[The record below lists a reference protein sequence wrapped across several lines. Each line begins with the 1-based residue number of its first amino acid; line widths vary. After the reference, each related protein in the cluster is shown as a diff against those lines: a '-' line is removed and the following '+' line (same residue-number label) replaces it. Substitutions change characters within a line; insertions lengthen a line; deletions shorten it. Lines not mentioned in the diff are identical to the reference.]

1 MALTITSDPAS
12 DELLST
18 DQLAL
23 LIGMLRDQQGGG
35 NHAVSSRARHC
46 RGFRSLLG

>member
-23 LIGMLRDQQGGG
+23 LIGMLRDQQGGVTTRSAVG
-35 NHAVSSRARHC
+35 HAIVAASAVC
-46 RGFRSLLG
+46 